1 MVTSFEENSTIA
13 TSETSGFVSQ
23 TTVVKEKL
31 KSYKKYT
38 SEDLRECV
46 QSVKYLAKRCYKK

>member
-1 MVTSFEENSTIA
+1 MVTSFEESCTIA
-13 TSETSGFVSQ
+13 TSETNGFVSK

-38 SEDLRECV
+38 SEDLREYV
-46 QSVKYLAKRCYKK
+46 LGWVLQKKKQI